1 MKIYSDFMIS
11 ITKEFSFETAHRIS
25 NHPASCKHIHGHSY
39 RLFVTV
45 SADEIQ
51 ENDMII
57 DFKELKQIINE
68 KVIKTFD
75 HALVLKRNDENTKL
89 AQNIDSNIFW
99 MEFEPTVERLL
110 DYIRKQIQNSLAEPV
125 FLKKLKLYE
134 TATSF
139 GEWEK

>member
-1 MKIYSDFMIS
+1 MIS
-11 ITKEFSFETAHRIS
+11 ITKEFTFETAHRIS
-25 NHPASCKHIHGHSY
+25 NHPAACKHIHGHSY
-39 RLFVTV
+39 RLLVTV
-45 SADEIQ
+45 SAEEIQ

-57 DFKELKQIINE
+57 DFKELKQIVNE

-75 HALVLKRNDENTKL
+75 HALVLKRNDETIKL
-89 AQNIDSNIFW
+89 AQNIDSKIFW
-99 MEFEPTVERLL
+99 MEYEPTVERLIE
-110 DYIRKQIQNSLAEPV
+110 YIKIQIQNSLGKPV

>member
-1 MKIYSDFMIS
+1 MIS
-11 ITKEFSFETAHRIS
+11 ITKEFTFETAHRIS
-25 NHPASCKHIHGHSY
+25 NHLAACKHIHGHSY
-39 RLFVTV
+39 RLLVTV
-45 SADEIQ
+45 SAEEIQ

-57 DFKELKQIINE
+57 DFKELKQIVNE

-75 HALVLKRNDENTKL
+75 HALVLKRKDENIKL
-89 AQNIDSNIFW
+89 AQNIDSKIFW
-99 MEFEPTVERLL
+99 MEHEPTVERLI
-110 DYIRKQIQNSLAEPV
+110 DYIRLEIQNSLAKPV